1 MAIIGQQT
9 LNIGAENQITGS
21 DSLYVAFNKIQNN
34 FTTLFSQASPY
45 NTFVGNTGIST
56 TSNSLSGTI
65 TITNTGVTGITAGT
79 GIAISGS
86 TGNVIIS
93 ATGNGNAGVT
103 SVGVV
108 SDTLDV
114 SNTPVVSAG
123 NIVVNLP
130 TLPTDGDF
138 AAGNYTAPTVTV
150 DQYGRIT
157 KIANTIG
164 FGTVTSVALSAN
176 GPGISVTGSPITSN
190 GTIEVTNTGVTS
202 ITAGTG
208 VQVSGTTG
216 DITIT
221 AIPVTTGTVSYVEVT
236 SNTLTVTGSPITN
249 SGTINIEL
257 PANANISGNLTGA
270 NIIATSQLI
279 SNGTLTVTGN
289 TTLGNA
295 AITAG
300 SGNFTGGFNGVVGN
314 VTPNTGAFTSI
325 TASGNANV
333 SGNVR
338 ANNINGNTVT
348 TPILTVGNGGYM
360 GFQANTGNFTA
371 LFTNPSAGN
380 VIFVVPGTDGPVYGV
395 LGTNGQASN
404 VGFATL
410 GWKTVVTQYF
420 SVLLRNGTS
429 TTFVPPE
436 VVRRTQSVLQRD
448 GTSFTNVTLF

>member
-1 MAIIGQQT
+1 MAITGQQP
-9 LNIGAENQITGS
+9 LNIGAENQIAGS

-34 FTTLFSQASPY
+34 FTTLFTQASPFT
-45 NTFVGNTGIST
+45 TFTGTDGIST
-56 TSNSLSGTI
+56 TSNTLSGTV

-93 ATGNGNAGVT
+93 ATGDGNIGVT
-103 SVGVV
+103 SVGIT

-114 SNTPVVSAG
+114 SNTPVVSTG

-130 TLPTDGDF
+130 TLPTDDDF
-138 AAGNYTAPTVTV
+138 AAGDYTAPTVTV

-157 KIANTIG
+157 KIANTVG

-176 GPGISVTGSPITSN
+176 GPGISITGGPITSN

-202 ITAGTG
+202 ITAGSG
-208 VQVSGTTG
+208 IQISGTTG
-216 DITIT
+216 DITIAAT
-221 AIPVTTGTVSYVEVT
+221 PLTTGTVSYVEVT
-236 SNTLTVTGSPITN
+236 SNSLTVTGSPITN

-257 PANANISGNLTGA
+257 PANSNVTGNFSAANL
-270 NIIATSQLI
+270 IATTALI
-279 SNGTLTVTGN
+279 SNGTLAVTGN

-295 AITAG
+295 QITLG
-300 SGNFTGGFNGVVGN
+300 NGNFTGSFNGVIGN
-314 VTPNTGAFTSI
+314 ATPNTGAFTSI

-333 SGNVR
+333 TGNVR

-348 TPILTVGNGGYM
+348 TPVLTVGNSGYM
-360 GFQANTGNFTA
+360 GFQTTSGNYTA
-371 LFTNPSAGN
+371 FFTNPSAAN
-380 VIFVVPGTDGPVYGV
+380 VIFVVPGSDGPVYGV
-395 LGTNGQASN
+395 LGTNGQAN
-404 VGFATL
+404 TVGSATL